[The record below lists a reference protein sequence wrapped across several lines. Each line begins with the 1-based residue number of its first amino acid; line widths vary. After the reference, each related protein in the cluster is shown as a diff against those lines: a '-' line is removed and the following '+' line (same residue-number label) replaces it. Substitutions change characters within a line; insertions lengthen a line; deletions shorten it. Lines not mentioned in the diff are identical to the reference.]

1 MTSLLPSTPCFF
13 IFEIT
18 LKEMT
23 SDSLLGD
30 PIVLEEC
37 TSNFSGWSLS
47 LKKAYFSAVFLI
59 IFVIPL
65 VIMFCLYTHILVQ
78 LRDQARG
85 NKRARMMEMGEQ
97 QQVNFGQDL
106 CALILEYPL
115 I

>member
-1 MTSLLPSTPCFF
+1 M
-13 IFEIT
+13 
-18 LKEMT
+18 
-23 SDSLLGD
+23 
-30 PIVLEEC
+30 
-37 TSNFSGWSLS
+37 
-47 LKKAYFSAVFLI
+47 VFLI

-65 VIMFCLYTHILVQ
+65 AIMFCLYTHILVQ

-106 CALILEYPL
+106 CALILEYSL